1 MWQLNLI
8 TAPTSEPVTTTE
20 AKLAA
25 RIDTTADDALVGLYI
40 KTAREWCESYQ
51 HQRAFLTQTWEQ
63 SYDYYPAFP
72 IELPLAPV
80 QSVSQITYTVE
91 DGTVNTW
98 DASNYF
104 VDTAS
109 IPARIALAPLGLIPT
124 ATLAPLGGFK
134 VRFVAG
140 VTSSALV
147 SESVKTSI
155 KLLVS
160 HLYENREASAEK
172 TLSEIPFGVK
182 AILGMDRW

>member
-40 KTAREWCESYQ
+40 KTAREWCEQYQ

-63 SYDYYPAFP
+63 SYDFYPSFP
-72 IELPLAPV
+72 LDLMLSPV
-80 QSVSQITYTVE
+80 QTVSQITYTLE
-91 DGTVNTW
+91 NGSVNTW
-98 DASNYF
+98 DASNYY
-104 VDTAS
+104 VDTTS
-109 IPARIALAPLGLIPT
+109 VPARIALTENGLVPSG
-124 ATLAPLGGFK
+124 TLVPLGGFRI
-134 VRFVAG
+134 RFVAG
-140 VTSSALV
+140 VTSSTLV

-155 KLLVS
+155 KLIVS

-172 TLSEIPFGVK
+172 ALSEIPFGVK
-182 AILGMDRW
+182 ALLGIDRW